1 MIARCL
7 RDGDVVLDVGAHH
20 GKWSEAVLANCKAEI
35 HAFEASSEAHSVL
48 TETFGDDITL
58 NWNAVTNRNADQVFN
73 VYRDDARLS
82 SLHRRHSVESSL
94 LTLGYD
100 AITVPGI
107 TLDKYWMHRKDQLG
121 S

>member
-1 MIARCL
+1 MRIFGKSLRRKRDRNPITDDERLMIARCL

-35 HAFEASSEAHSVL
+35 HAFEASSEAYSVL

-82 SLHRRHSVESSL
+82 SF
-94 LTLGYD
+94 T
-100 AITVPGI
+100 AATVS
-107 TLDKYWMHRKDQLG
+107 KAHC
-121 S
+121 